1 MLPTACFMNLVYIL
15 RALIW
20 IHLVVGYEKIP
31 MNDSI
36 YIREIVYTTPS
47 PPPLLDVVVTTWP
60 RWRYA
65 IKGWMWG

>member
-1 MLPTACFMNLVYIL
+1 MLPTARFMNLVYIL

-36 YIREIVYTTPS
+36 YIREIVYTTPPS
-47 PPPLLDVVVTTWP
+47 LLDVVVTTWP